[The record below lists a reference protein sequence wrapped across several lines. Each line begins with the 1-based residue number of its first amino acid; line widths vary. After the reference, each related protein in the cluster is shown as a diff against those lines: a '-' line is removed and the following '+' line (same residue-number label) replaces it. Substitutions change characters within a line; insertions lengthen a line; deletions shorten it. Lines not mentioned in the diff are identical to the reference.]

1 VETFPLNR
9 VSQEFNVAT
18 GYKIVGFWN
27 LVAKRQTRYILKELS
42 GNVSPR
48 VDMTKIVIAVL
59 ANAGGVGK
67 STLAAHLG
75 YEIAKKK
82 VPVGLID
89 LDSNCT
95 LDILAGLEPA
105 DIKNSSFQIFD
116 EFRDWHLVSPPKW
129 KMKNLTICQSHLGMA
144 DAEKILTIKRMPHNF
159 LQAGIESYPIED
171 GVIILDC
178 PASLGMIC
186 ENAIAAST
194 HIIIPVEMEV
204 KSINGAVNLLEWSRV
219 VIKDLKLSPSP
230 QILGI
235 VPSIYNSAKAQQR
248 QYLDQLPELFT
259 PLGVKIYPPI
269 RDTVEFSNA
278 SGHGLPLHLY
288 RPKHPAI
295 NEFRTLTR
303 DIIKLTK

>member
-1 VETFPLNR
+1 MFPL
-9 VSQEFNVAT
+9 S
-18 GYKIVGFWN
+18 
-27 LVAKRQTRYILKELS
+27 
-42 GNVSPR
+42 
-48 VDMTKIVIAVL
+48 DMTKIVIAVL

-105 DIKNSSFQIFD
+105 EIENSSLQIFGD
-116 EFRDWHLVSPPKW
+116 EFKDWQLVSPAKW
-129 KMKNLTICQSHLGMA
+129 KMEKLTICQSHLGMA
-144 DAEKILTIKRMPHNF
+144 DAKRRGQYILQKRIK
-159 LQAGIESYPIED
+159 SYPIED

-186 ENAIAAST
+186 ENAIAAAT

-204 KSINGAVNLLEWSRV
+204 KSINGAVKLLDWSKV
-219 VIKDLKLSPSP
+219 VIEDLELDPSP
-230 QILGI
+230 QILGV

-288 RPKHPAI
+288 RSKHPAI
-295 NEFRTLTR
+295 NEFKGLTQ